1 MSGEVKKEDRMA
13 EKEKNGFPV
22 GYRGIFGMERVK
34 YRWGSP
40 MTLSIC
46 SEDGRMD
53 GILYGLVYLV

>member
-1 MSGEVKKEDRMA
+1 MA

-22 GYRGIFGMERVK
+22 GYRGIFGMGRVK